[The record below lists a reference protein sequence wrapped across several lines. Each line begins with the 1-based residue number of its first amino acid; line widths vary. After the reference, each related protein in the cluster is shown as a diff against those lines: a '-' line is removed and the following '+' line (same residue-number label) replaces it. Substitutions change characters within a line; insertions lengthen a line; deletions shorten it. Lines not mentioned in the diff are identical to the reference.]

1 MISVVIP
8 AYRSRDSLPIL
19 VERLEAVLGQPDQEF
34 EIIIVDDCSPDDTWE
49 VLKALKKSHRRL
61 KIVRLLKNSGQH
73 NAILCGFSI
82 ARGDIVVTMD
92 DDLQNPPEDI
102 PKLLAAI
109 NDGYDL
115 AIGSYD
121 SKKHSMGRN
130 LGGTLVDDAQRRIFN
145 LPNDFQLTSFRAARK
160 IVVDNVVAMGGVF
173 PYVTSML
180 LSHTARY
187 INVPVHHEARQFGQS
202 NYNLKRS
209 LLLAFNLFL
218 SYSSYPLYFVIALCI
233 AALGL
238 SMGLSVLV
246 VLRSIYEGTAVPG
259 WASTITA
266 ISFFNGLILLALVV
280 HSFYLSRLNQ
290 QITRS
295 RVGFTIGELHD

>member
-1 MISVVIP
+1 
-8 AYRSRDSLPIL
+8 
-19 VERLEAVLGQPDQEF
+19 
-34 EIIIVDDCSPDDTWE
+34 
-49 VLKALKKSHRRL
+49 
-61 KIVRLLKNSGQH
+61 
-73 NAILCGFSI
+73 
-82 ARGDIVVTMD
+82 
-92 DDLQNPPEDI
+92 
-102 PKLLAAI
+102 
-109 NDGYDL
+109 
-115 AIGSYD
+115 
-121 SKKHSMGRN
+121 MGRN

-246 VLRSIYEGTAVPG
+246 VLRSIYEGSAVPG